1 MRDRVVTLTIP
12 GDPIAKAR
20 ARIRYG
26 FQKRFYDIQ
35 HLEKSRCQMF
45 LSSQFNNNGFFEGPC
60 DMDMT
65 FYMPIKKSHRVIE
78 GSFHSYRPDCDNLE
92 KWIMDLFNGIIY
104 KDDCIISTLS
114 CRKIY
119 SYNPRTVIIIKEL
132 PYAETEKSK
141 KIKERD
147 DFLRPI

>member
-35 HLEKSRCQMF
+35 HLEKTRLQMY
-45 LSSQFNNNGFFEGPC
+45 LSAEFKKGALFEGPC
-60 DMDMT
+60 LMDII
-65 FYMPIKKSHRVIE
+65 FYMPISKSNRVVE
-78 GSFHSYRPDCDNLE
+78 GSYHCYRPDKDNLE
-92 KWIMDLFNGIIY
+92 KWVMDLFNGLIY
-104 KDDCIISTLS
+104 KDDCII
-114 CRKIY
+114 CDGRIMKVY
-119 SYNPRTVIIIKEL
+119 SYNPRTEITIKEL

-141 KIKERD
+141 KNKK
-147 DFLRPI
+147 

>member
-35 HLEKSRCQMF
+35 HLEKTRLQMY
-45 LSSQFNNNGFFEGPC
+45 LSSEFNGGPMFEGPC
-60 DMDMT
+60 EMDMT
-65 FYMPIKKSHRVIE
+65 FCMPIKKTHRVLE
-78 GSFHSYRPDCDNLE
+78 GSYHSYRPDADNLE
-92 KWIMDLFNGIIY
+92 KWIMDLCTGVIWA
-104 KDDCIISTLS
+104 DDCIVSVLS

-119 SYNPRTVIIIKEL
+119 SENPRTIVIINEL

-141 KIKERD
+141 KNKK
-147 DFLRPI
+147 